1 MKDNERSGMIEKD
14 SDVMLDIHG
23 RGYEGL
29 QVDSGQEQTP
39 LQQKLDDFGN
49 LLAKVLMGF
58 VSQMS
63 KDVRISLCFT
73 SRSTQDDSWML
84 IRWGSPLAMLT
95 NNNFGGH
102 FRHLCTGAA
111 LSA

>member
-14 SDVMLDIHG
+14 ADVMWDIHG

-63 KDVRISLCFT
+63 KDVQRCPKNCFPMFHKLIH
-73 SRSTQDDSWML
+73 SR
-84 IRWGSPLAMLT
+84 
-95 NNNFGGH
+95 
-102 FRHLCTGAA
+102 
-111 LSA
+111 